1 MYLLLLFKGVGVT
14 DYALNHKLIDEK
26 DLDLIEKPPYNL
38 HLSLLS
44 LHLDRNPDALRI
56 SNLQKFSILALRM
69 PFLEPVIRW
78 MCELPPNKLFGSVW
92 TVETKCVELFAI
104 QKINSDGNESLS
116 ELALSSH
123 AIRAPLHLDGHAA

>member
-1 MYLLLLFKGVGVT
+1 MFGIPSKPMNKLGNNKIKSTNQTRCSWNVFIATFKGVGVT

-56 SNLQKFSILALRM
+56 SNLQSFLFSL
-69 PFLEPVIRW
+69 
-78 MCELPPNKLFGSVW
+78 
-92 TVETKCVELFAI
+92 
-104 QKINSDGNESLS
+104 
-116 ELALSSH
+116 
-123 AIRAPLHLDGHAA
+123 